1 MDVDV
6 NESTGHINI
15 SAKFQSCRE
24 TAIQGAVRRYDF
36 YLIFSSDSLTT
47 KIIVTV
53 WSPKSKVESP
63 KSSIENLAPGTEVRQ
78 GF

>member
-47 KIIVTV
+47 KIV
-53 WSPKSKVESP
+53 PYDHQNGKLKVRS
-63 KSSIENLAPGTEVRQ
+63 
-78 GF
+78 

>member
-47 KIIVTV
+47 KIV
-53 WSPKSKVESP
+53 PYDHLNRKLKVRS
-63 KSSIENLAPGTEVRQ
+63 
-78 GF
+78 